1 MPRRR
6 DGSDGLSQQ
15 DVEQLLNAA
24 AAGFQRLSL
33 RARIAVVIAI
43 VLAGI
48 VVAVVYFRSLPAY
61 TQTADTAD
69 LLLGN
74 PSGASTNPADQNN
87 FLMVKPYFVLSYNSQ
102 KGTPNW
108 VSWHVTAAYL
118 GDAPRKQVFD
128 PDDSLP
134 IGFKVVRSSE
144 YSGSGFDRGHMCPH
158 GDRCAN
164 VDMSYSTFIMTNII
178 PQAPNVN
185 RKAWD
190 QLEVYCRG
198 LARQHNHLYIQ
209 AGPIGIGGIGSRG
222 SREYIGNGMV
232 NVPAEC
238 WKVIVVVPEDGG
250 DDDLAKINTGTRV
263 IAVDMPNNQDVVSD
277 VWDIYRTSVA
287 AIEQKTGFQF
297 FDRLR
302 PDLAATLK
310 QKVDDIPIPPPRPLG
325 HGDQNRY
332 TSG

>member
-134 IGFKVVRSSE
+134 IGFK
-144 YSGSGFDRGHMCPH
+144 
-158 GDRCAN
+158 
-164 VDMSYSTFIMTNII
+164 
-178 PQAPNVN
+178 
-185 RKAWD
+185 
-190 QLEVYCRG
+190 
-198 LARQHNHLYIQ
+198 
-209 AGPIGIGGIGSRG
+209 
-222 SREYIGNGMV
+222 
-232 NVPAEC
+232 
-238 WKVIVVVPEDGG
+238 
-250 DDDLAKINTGTRV
+250 
-263 IAVDMPNNQDVVSD
+263 
-277 VWDIYRTSVA
+277 
-287 AIEQKTGFQF
+287 
-297 FDRLR
+297 
-302 PDLAATLK
+302 
-310 QKVDDIPIPPPRPLG
+310 
-325 HGDQNRY
+325 
-332 TSG
+332 